1 MKLRI
6 VETIFQFLGES
17 PLLTSL
23 VSKGQLISE
32 RYVKNI
38 ECKFKEVFATLCIFS
53 KEQNPHVAREMSEIE
68 KCSLTSN
75 ICFLC
80 YAI

>member
-1 MKLRI
+1 MNYYK
-6 VETIFQFLGES
+6 G
-17 PLLTSL
+17 PLLTRL
-23 VSKGQLISE
+23 VSKCHLISE

-38 ECKFKEVFATLCIFS
+38 ECKFKEVFCHIVFFS